1 MYTEDDAP
9 VSIATNL
16 TLTDLDGSPDYT
28 DIVTVTITELADE
41 DQEMLY
47 FDNTTTN
54 ITVVQTVFPTSDNGF
69 TAVYELRNG
78 TTYGEYNQVCN
89 HVL

>member
-1 MYTEDDAP
+1 M
-9 VSIATNL
+9 

-28 DIVTVTITELADE
+28 DIVTVTIIELADE
-41 DQEMLY
+41 DQEILY

-78 TTYGEYNQVCN
+78 STYAEYNQVCN